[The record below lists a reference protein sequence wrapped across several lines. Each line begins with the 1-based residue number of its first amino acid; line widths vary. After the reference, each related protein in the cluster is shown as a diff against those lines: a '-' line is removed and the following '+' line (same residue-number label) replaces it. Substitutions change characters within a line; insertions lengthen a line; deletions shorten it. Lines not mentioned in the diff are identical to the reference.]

1 MVVGEQVV
9 EHLPVRGRMV
19 NQRACCF
26 RHIMRKRHYLLLSNM
41 CAHSLDPLDLE
52 PPPPPLIPVIIPSDP
67 GTLELSSCTSTSTR
81 ERKSTDTSSA
91 VRFMMASM
99 RAPCGSMQVNQ
110 RRHYKACTHG

>member
-9 EHLPVRGRMV
+9 EHLPARGRMV
-19 NQRACCF
+19 NQRACYS
-26 RHIMRKRHYLLLSNM
+26 RHIARRRQYLLLSEM
-41 CAHSLDPLDLE
+41 CAYSLDLLDPL
-52 PPPPPLIPVIIPSDP
+52 PPPPIIRLGIIIPSDS

-99 RAPCGSMQVNQ
+99 RAPCGKRTRVGC
-110 RRHYKACTHG
+110 YT